1 MSNIFTLKSKSE
13 WILRGHSL
21 SREKKLSLNWSRF
34 LPIGKG
40 TQHQRAYLLA
50 GSKELLLSMFD
61 TQHSSQK
68 QGRSPETIMQRF
80 TDIKALV
87 NWMVDRDV
95 WGFNKLSPADVINFL
110 KDRKSRG
117 GGPINS
123 KTIDFWIRLFNRMWV
138 LRSTYRGAIRFE
150 ADAIKD
156 EIRGAIVQRHNIPWK
171 SFKEEDAISIVRD
184 ALGWLDKYGAFLV
197 SSSNQSWDDFDR
209 LIGLTKRQRTNYRKK
224 FYEKLEVDPVF
235 TELRVDLNEPT
246 LATHKVLSKAV
257 TSMEGAIAAL
267 LLILVGFRISELA
280 ALNSDCLVQ
289 KTVDGESLHY
299 LQGIAAKRS
308 GLPRQ
313 WVACEPVPT
322 AVQYL
327 IEFNARL
334 RSSSKTDALFL
345 SRPIGSPVGLP
356 ARRVSR
362 SSREQLS
369 KKMKAFVMAP
379 YRENPPVRCHPHMA
393 RKSFAQLAV
402 KRDKSA
408 LEPVAHHLGHAYKE
422 FTDGAYVGS
431 DFELMDLL
439 QDEDRR
445 ELAEALTDLLSRPCA
460 GKGGAALKRLTF
472 RGKTGLSDLVDSLI
486 SKGVQIAPCNWGYCV
501 YSVSLSACKGGAKGP
516 NEVNRAPE
524 LCASCANFSVTEKH
538 REWWNERAKRE
549 EAFLRQTGL
558 SDQTKK
564 LVEIRLNTSNRVLR
578 EISDSCSN
586 AVEKKGYI
594 ERANEAS
601 EC

>member
-13 WILRGHSL
+13 WILKGHSL
-21 SREKKLSLNWSRF
+21 SREKKLSLSWSRF

-61 TQHSSQK
+61 SQLSSQK
-68 QGRSPETIMQRF
+68 QVCSPETIMQRF
-80 TDIKALV
+80 TDIKVLV
-87 NWMVDRDV
+87 NWMVDREI
-95 WGFNKLSPADVINFL
+95 WGFNKLSPTDVINFL
-110 KDRKSRG
+110 RDRKSRG

-123 KTIDFWIRLFNRMWV
+123 KTIDFWIRLLNRMWV

-150 ADAIKD
+150 VDGIKD
-156 EIRGAIVQRHNIPWK
+156 EIRGAIVQRHSNPWK
-171 SFKEEDAISIVRD
+171 SFKENDAMSIVRD
-184 ALGWLDKYGAFLV
+184 AIGWLDKYGAFLV
-197 SSSNQSWDDFDR
+197 SSTNHSWDDFDR
-209 LIGLTKRQRTNYRKK
+209 LVGLTKRQRANHRRK
-224 FYEKLEVDPVF
+224 FYERLEIDPVF
-235 TELRVDLNEPT
+235 TELRVDLNEPA
-246 LATHKVLSKAV
+246 LPTHKVLSKAV

-299 LQGIAAKRS
+299 LQGVAAKKR

-327 IEFNARL
+327 IDFNARL
-334 RSSSKTDALFL
+334 RSLSKTQALFL

-369 KKMKAFVMAP
+369 RKMKAFVTAP
-379 YRENPPVRCHPHMA
+379 YRESPPVRCHPHMA
-393 RKSFAQLAV
+393 RKTFAQLAV

-422 FTDGAYVGS
+422 FTDGAYIGF
-431 DFELMDLL
+431 DFELMELL
-439 QDEDRR
+439 QNEDRR
-445 ELAEALTDLLSRPCA
+445 ELSEALTDLLSRPSA

-472 RGKTGLSDLVDSLI
+472 RGKKGLSDLVESLI

-501 YSVSLSACKGGAKGP
+501 YSVSLAACKGSAKSP
-516 NEVNRAPE
+516 NEINRAPE

-549 EAFLRQTGL
+549 EAFLRRTGL
-558 SDQTKK
+558 SDQAKK
-564 LVEIRLNTSNRVLR
+564 IVEIRLNTSNRVLG
-578 EISDSCSN
+578 EISNSCST
-586 AVEKKGYI
+586 AVKEKKCV
-594 ERANEAS
+594 E
-601 EC
+601 